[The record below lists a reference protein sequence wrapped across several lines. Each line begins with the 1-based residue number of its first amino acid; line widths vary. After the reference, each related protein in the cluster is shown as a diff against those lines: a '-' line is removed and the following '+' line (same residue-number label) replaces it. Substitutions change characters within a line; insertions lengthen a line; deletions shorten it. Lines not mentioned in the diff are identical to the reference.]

1 MALETLVGV
10 ILKKMKIIFI
20 YNHFLCCKIPKECI
34 CNSFNIG
41 DDINI
46 VETTSTQHY
55 TRAEQSR
62 FLKQKMLENDK
73 MRVKQLRRFDV
84 ETTQKNRQ
92 GELINISSTLK
103 VESTSKFPRR
113 IDVIISTCI
122 RLLKSIKSQRTFHVE
137 FRWRI
142 NKDVSIGI
150 TPIFYVF
157 N

>member
-1 MALETLVGV
+1 
-10 ILKKMKIIFI
+10 
-20 YNHFLCCKIPKECI
+20 
-34 CNSFNIG
+34 
-41 DDINI
+41 
-46 VETTSTQHY
+46 
-55 TRAEQSR
+55 
-62 FLKQKMLENDK
+62 MLENDK

-122 RLLKSIKSQRTFHVE
+122 RLLKSIKSQRTFQVE

>member
-1 MALETLVGV
+1 
-10 ILKKMKIIFI
+10 
-20 YNHFLCCKIPKECI
+20 
-34 CNSFNIG
+34 
-41 DDINI
+41 
-46 VETTSTQHY
+46 
-55 TRAEQSR
+55 
-62 FLKQKMLENDK
+62 MLENDK
-73 MRVKQLRRFDV
+73 MRVKQLRRFDA

-113 IDVIISTCI
+113 INVIISICI

-150 TPIFYVF
+150 TPVSISMCLFSMFLTNDIVATEKLNGIYLLTFVVDNF
-157 N
+157 FAN

>member
-1 MALETLVGV
+1 MLFWRRWKLSLFIIISFVAKFPKNVSAIVSISVMTS
-10 ILKKMKIIFI
+10 ILLKL
-20 YNHFLCCKIPKECI
+20 HQLSTIP
-34 CNSFNIG
+34 
-41 DDINI
+41 
-46 VETTSTQHY
+46 
-55 TRAEQSR
+55 EQSR